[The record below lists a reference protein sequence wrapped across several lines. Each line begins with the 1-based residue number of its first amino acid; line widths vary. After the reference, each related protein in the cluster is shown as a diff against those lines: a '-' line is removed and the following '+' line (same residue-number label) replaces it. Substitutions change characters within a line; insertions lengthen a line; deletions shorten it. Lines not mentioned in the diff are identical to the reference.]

1 MGKQGCTL
9 YEKVMKKFLKISSF
23 LEQDGEK
30 KEEEEAKQRAACK
43 NKTFEEFL
51 RKQNLTEN
59 LVHFV
64 VYAIAMVRPDTPAEE
79 GLLQTRFVPSE
90 QPHDSFLPCSRLQLF
105 KSKIFLS
112 SYWCSLN
119 FLAETN
125 GDKLEWLL

>member
-1 MGKQGCTL
+1 L
-9 YEKVMKKFLKISSF
+9 

-30 KEEEEAKQRAACK
+30 KEEEEEKQRAACK

-79 GLLQTRFVPSE
+79 GLLQTRCVSQQFHMQCWGSVTFWCGSG
-90 QPHDSFLPCSRLQLF
+90 SRGADPY
-105 KSKIFLS
+105 I
-112 SYWCSLN
+112 
-119 FLAETN
+119 
-125 GDKLEWLL
+125 

>member
-1 MGKQGCTL
+1 LLYGRPEFESRLGTPGRSSSERRAMRKQGWTL
-9 YEKVMKKFLKISSF
+9 YEKIMKKFLKISSF

-79 GLLQTRFVPSE
+79 GLLQTRFVPS
-90 QPHDSFLPCSRLQLF
+90 PTVSCS
-105 KSKIFLS
+105 I
-112 SYWCSLN
+112 
-119 FLAETN
+119 
-125 GDKLEWLL
+125 GDP

>member
-1 MGKQGCTL
+1 L
-9 YEKVMKKFLKISSF
+9 

-79 GLLQTRFVPSE
+79 GLLQTRCVPSPTVSCSVGGS
-90 QPHDSFLPCSRLQLF
+90 QYILVRIRIRFRSADPLSDLTPFFSNFKGDAKKLFLLH
-105 KSKIFLS
+105 IF
-112 SYWCSLN
+112 
-119 FLAETN
+119 FL
-125 GDKLEWLL
+125 

>member
-1 MGKQGCTL
+1 
-9 YEKVMKKFLKISSF
+9 MKKFLKISSF

-79 GLLQTRFVPSE
+79 GLLQTRFVPS
-90 QPHDSFLPCSRLQLF
+90 PTVSCS
-105 KSKIFLS
+105 I
-112 SYWCSLN
+112 
-119 FLAETN
+119 
-125 GDKLEWLL
+125 GDPWHFGADPDPNLDPWIRTSD